1 MFRPARGD
9 LDPSLMTL
17 RGDLGG
23 VILLFPLHG
32 EISAV
37 MFVWEYK
44 TFLDFGFIDSLKD
57 LLITAIN
64 KQ

>member
-9 LDPSLMTL
+9 RDPSLMTL

-23 VILLFPLHG
+23 VILLFPLLG

-37 MFVWEYK
+37 MFVCEYK
-44 TFLDFGFIDSLKD
+44 TLGFGLTDSLND
-57 LLITAIN
+57 LLIMATN
-64 KQ
+64 K

>member
-9 LDPSLMTL
+9 RDPSLMTL

-37 MFVWEYK
+37 MFVCEYK
-44 TFLDFGFIDSLKD
+44 TFLGFGLH
-57 LLITAIN
+57 
-64 KQ
+64 